1 MGVSIPFVLVQGNFR
16 RLLAYSTIDHSGI
29 MAVALGLGGAMG
41 SLGLM
46 LHMTFHTIAKPLLF
60 LSAGNV
66 YQYFR
71 TDLFAKMKGSVIRA
85 MPLTGV
91 VLFMGMLAIV
101 GMPPFGL
108 FQSEFLILRAAFD
121 GGHFLTGTLFVLF
134 SVGLFTGILL
144 HVGRMVLGPMV
155 PGSGGET
162 AVATRN
168 VWRDGSLVAL
178 AAALVVSGFWMPAPL
193 LELIRGAAH
202 VVSGQ

>member
-1 MGVSIPFVLVQGNFR
+1 
-16 RLLAYSTIDHSGI
+16 

-71 TDLFAKMKGSVIRA
+71 TDLFAKIKGSVIRA

-91 VLFMGMLAIV
+91 VLLMAMLAIV

-121 GGHFLTGTLFVLF
+121 SGHFLTGTLFVLF
-134 SVGLFTGILL
+134 SVGLFTGIGL
-144 HVGRMVLGPMV
+144 HVGRMVLGP
-155 PGSGGET
+155 GGET
-162 AVATRN
+162 PVAASN
-168 VWRDGSLVAL
+168 PWRDGSLVAL
-178 AAALVVSGFWMPAPL
+178 AAALVVVGFWVPAPL

-202 VVSGQ
+202 VVSAQ